1 MKYTHNN
8 SNQFNITQN
17 KDKDTTLLLSL
28 LHAPHAEY
36 LKVHTHT
43 VKRINMI
50 NHIVMRA
57 DVKGPSTGRSV
68 YIYTEKPK
76 YMYYMYTET

>member
-1 MKYTHNN
+1 MHHMQNTLKYT
-8 SNQFNITQN
+8 
-17 KDKDTTLLLSL
+17 
-28 LHAPHAEY
+28 
-36 LKVHTHT
+36 HTHT

-68 YIYTEKPK
+68 Y
-76 YMYYMYTET
+76 MYTQRNLTEIHVHVHRNLIEIHVHVHIECI

>member
-1 MKYTHNN
+1 MHHMQNTLKYT
-8 SNQFNITQN
+8 
-17 KDKDTTLLLSL
+17 
-28 LHAPHAEY
+28 
-36 LKVHTHT
+36 HTHT